1 MADIKICI
9 EVSLNVVYLFYSQ
22 LNSARFQVF
31 FLTEMQFPG

>member
-1 MADIKICI
+1 MADIKISI

-22 LNSARFQVF
+22 LNSVCFQMF